1 MKYAERKETEISLC
15 IHFHMYQEIHNIF
28 SLKTDRPWF
37 KNPSVFIK
45 LLLLRIRGMIFIK
58 NEDFVNEVVLFCAI
72 FTRID
77 IFANITQDQDRKEMT
92 VLRF

>member
-1 MKYAERKETEISLC
+1 
-15 IHFHMYQEIHNIF
+15 
-28 SLKTDRPWF
+28 
-37 KNPSVFIK
+37 
-45 LLLLRIRGMIFIK
+45 MIFIK